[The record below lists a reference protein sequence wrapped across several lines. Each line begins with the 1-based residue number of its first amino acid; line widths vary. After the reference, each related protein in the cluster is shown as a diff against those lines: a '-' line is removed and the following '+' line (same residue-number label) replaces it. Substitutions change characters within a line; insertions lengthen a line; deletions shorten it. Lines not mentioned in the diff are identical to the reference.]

1 MRGYNRPMDRICL
14 NEMVFYGYHG
24 VLPEEQALGQRFVVD
39 VEMRLDLRPAGEIDD
54 LSFTVN
60 YSDVYADVRDVVTGP
75 SFELI
80 EAVAERIAKV
90 ILADHPSVVSVLVR
104 VRKPH
109 VPLAGAVLASAEV
122 CIERDRQGII

>member
-1 MRGYNRPMDRICL
+1 MDRIRL

-24 VLPEEQALGQRFVVD
+24 VLPEEQTLGQRFVVD
-39 VEMRLDLRPAGEIDD
+39 VEMRLDLRPAGEADD
-54 LSFTVN
+54 LGSTVN
-60 YSDVYADVRDVVTGP
+60 YSEVYSAVAKVVTGP
-75 SFELI
+75 PFHLI
-80 EAVAERIAKV
+80 EAVADRIANG
-90 ILADHPSVVSVLVR
+90 ILADHPSVASVLVR